1 MPKFRSYDE
10 IEGSVDYTY
19 HVSKNYYNK
28 VLGTVFTEWYEQSK
42 IVHTNLNV
50 LIEELRSF
58 GIDSQETG
66 YVPDI
71 TPLE

>member
-1 MPKFRSYDE
+1 MQRDAGLLCMCTCVAKTPAGTARVQQGT
-10 IEGSVDYTY
+10 EGHSAT
-19 HVSKNYYNK
+19 
-28 VLGTVFTEWYEQSK
+28 EQSK